1 MERELPGTLAG
12 APISWGVCEVPGWG
26 LQLPPERVFAEMVE
40 LGLTATELG
49 PQGWLPEDGAQARAV
64 LDRYGLQLVGGFVPV
79 VVHEADLRRASY
91 ARRAAAQLAQ
101 AGGELFVAAT
111 VQDAAW
117 SPPVA
122 LDADGWRRA
131 GEQLDA
137 LAEHRG
143 RGGRRARAPP
153 PRRHD
158 PGDRSRTSSSR
169 SRTREC
175 RGAWTPATC

>member
-40 LGLTATELG
+40 LGLAATELG
-49 PQGWLPEDGAQARAV
+49 PLGWLPEDGAQARTV
-64 LDRYGLQLVGGFVPV
+64 LDRYHLELVGGFVPV
-79 VVHEADLRRASY
+79 VVHEATLDRDY

-131 GEQLDA
+131 GEHLDA
-137 LAEHRG
+137 LAELTGAR
-143 RGGRRARAPP
+143 GRRARAPP

-158 PGDRSRTSSSR
+158 PGDQGTTSSSP
-169 SRTREC
+169 SRTRTS
-175 RGAWTPATC
+175 RGAWTPVTC